1 MILALLQN
9 VPKPSNC
16 ADMTTIDI
24 SYLYLGIGLLL
35 LLLPMYYLWRY
46 ETGLLKGFCIGAV
59 RMVVQMLFIGVYLR
73 YLFEWNN
80 PWVNFLWVLIM
91 VYIASETA
99 VTRTKVRR
107 GVLMMPLIVG
117 FIVASVLIGLYFL
130 GIVLQLDNIFS
141 AQYFI
146 PIMGILLGNMLTV
159 NVIAVGTFY
168 STLQREQNLY
178 YFLLG
183 NGASQGEALAP
194 FIRQAIAKSFSPTIA
209 NMAVMGLVSLPGTM
223 IGQILGGSTP
233 DVAIKYQ
240 IMIVVVTMSASMLS
254 LMIAIRL
261 SVKRAFD
268 GYGRMKKVMRDN
280 G

>member
-1 MILALLQN
+1 MG
-9 VPKPSNC
+9 
-16 ADMTTIDI
+16 TIDI
-24 SYLYLGIGLLL
+24 SYISLLVGMLLL
-35 LLLPMYYLWRY
+35 LIPIFYIWYY
-46 ETGLLKGFCIGAV
+46 ETKLLKSICIGAV

-73 YLFEWNN
+73 YLFEWDN
-80 PWVNFLWVLIM
+80 PVINSVWVFIM

-99 VTRTKVRR
+99 LTRTRVKRS
-107 GVLMMPLIVG
+107 VLMLPLVIG
-117 FIVASVLIGLYFL
+117 FVVAGVLIGLYFL
-130 GIVLQLDNIFS
+130 GIVLKLDNVFS

-183 NGASQGEALAP
+183 NGASRSEALKP
-194 FIRQAIAKSFSPTIA
+194 FVRQAIVKSFSPTIA

-223 IGQILGGSTP
+223 IGQILGGSSP
-233 DVAIKYQ
+233 HVAIKYQ
-240 IMIVVVTMSASMLS
+240 IMIVVITMSASMLS
-254 LMIAIRL
+254 LMIAIQL
-261 SVKRAFD
+261 SSKRAFD
-268 GYGRMKKVMRDN
+268 GYGRMKQVMK

>member
-1 MILALLQN
+1 MG
-9 VPKPSNC
+9 
-16 ADMTTIDI
+16 TIDI
-24 SYLYLGIGLLL
+24 SYISLLVGMLLL
-35 LLLPMYYLWRY
+35 LIPIFYIWYY
-46 ETGLLKGFCIGAV
+46 ETKLLKAICIGAV

-73 YLFEWNN
+73 YLFEWDN
-80 PWVNFLWVLIM
+80 PVINSVWVFIM

-99 VTRTKVRR
+99 LTRTRVKRS
-107 GVLMMPLIVG
+107 VLMMPLVIG
-117 FIVASVLIGLYFL
+117 FVVAGVLIGLYFL
-130 GIVLQLDNIFS
+130 GIVLKLDNVFS

-183 NGASQGEALAP
+183 NGASRSEALKP
-194 FIRQAIAKSFSPTIA
+194 FVRQAIVKSFSPTIA

-223 IGQILGGSTP
+223 IGQILGGSSP
-233 DVAIKYQ
+233 HVAFKYQ
-240 IMIVVVTMSASMLS
+240 IMIVVITMSASMLS
-254 LMIAIRL
+254 LMIAIQL
-261 SVKRAFD
+261 SSKRAFD
-268 GYGRMKKVMRDN
+268 GYGRMKQVMK

>member
-1 MILALLQN
+1 MG
-9 VPKPSNC
+9 
-16 ADMTTIDI
+16 TIDI
-24 SYLYLGIGLLL
+24 SYISLLVGMLLL
-35 LLLPMYYLWRY
+35 LIPIFYIWYY
-46 ETGLLKGFCIGAV
+46 ETKLLKAICIGAV

-73 YLFEWNN
+73 YLFEWDN
-80 PWVNFLWVLIM
+80 PVINSVWVFIM

-99 VTRTKVRR
+99 LTRTRVKRS
-107 GVLMMPLIVG
+107 VLMMPLVIG
-117 FIVASVLIGLYFL
+117 FVVAGVLIGLYFL
-130 GIVLQLDNIFS
+130 GIVLKLDNVFS

-183 NGASQGEALAP
+183 NGASRSEALKP
-194 FIRQAIAKSFSPTIA
+194 FVRQAIVKSFSPTIA

-223 IGQILGGSTP
+223 IGQILGGSSP
-233 DVAIKYQ
+233 HVAIKYQ
-240 IMIVVVTMSASMLS
+240 IMIVVITMSASMLS
-254 LMIAIRL
+254 LMIAIQL
-261 SVKRAFD
+261 SSKRAFD
-268 GYGRMKKVMRDN
+268 GYGRMKQVTK

>member
-1 MILALLQN
+1 MLASR
-9 VPKPSNC
+9 PSARSLFHW
-16 ADMTTIDI
+16 ADMDTIDI
-24 SYLYLGIGLLL
+24 SYLYLGVGLLL
-35 LLLPMYYLWRY
+35 LLVPIYYLWRY
-46 ETGLLKGFCIGAV
+46 ETGLLKGFCVGAV

-73 YLFEWNN
+73 YLFEWDS
-80 PWVNFLWVLIM
+80 PLVNCLWVLIM
-91 VYIASETA
+91 VYIATETA
-99 VTRTKVRR
+99 ITRTRVQR
-107 GVLMMPLIVG
+107 GVLMMPMIVG
-117 FIVASVLIGLYFL
+117 FVVASVLVGLYFL
-130 GIVLQLDNIFS
+130 GVVLQLDNVFS

-183 NGASQGEALAP
+183 NGASQSEALVP

-240 IMIVVVTMSASMLS
+240 IMIVVITMSASMLS

-261 SVKRAFD
+261 SVKKAFD
-268 GYGRMKKVMRDN
+268 GYGRMRRVMK

>member
-1 MILALLQN
+1 ME
-9 VPKPSNC
+9 
-16 ADMTTIDI
+16 TIDI
-24 SYLYLGIGLLL
+24 SYVSLLVGLLL
-35 LLLPMYYLWRY
+35 LLIPIYYIWRY
-46 ETGLLKGFCIGAV
+46 ETKLVKAICVGAV

-73 YLFEWNN
+73 YLFEWDN
-80 PWVNFLWVLIM
+80 PIVNLLWVCVM
-91 VYIASETA
+91 VYIAAETA
-99 VTRTKVRR
+99 LSRTKVRR

-117 FIVASVLIGLYFL
+117 FIVASILIGLYFL
-130 GIVLQLDNIFS
+130 GVVLSLNNVFD

-178 YFLLG
+178 YYLLG
-183 NGASQGEALAP
+183 NGASRSDALQP
-194 FIRQAIAKSFSPTIA
+194 FVRQAIVKSFSPTIA

-240 IMIVVVTMSASMLS
+240 IMIVVITMSASMLS
-254 LMIAIRL
+254 LIMAIGL
-261 SVKRAFD
+261 SSKRAFD
-268 GYGRMKKVMRDN
+268 GYGRLKNVMKE
-280 G
+280 

>member
-1 MILALLQN
+1 MGT
-9 VPKPSNC
+9 
-16 ADMTTIDI
+16 MDI
-24 SYLYLGIGLLL
+24 SYWSLGVGLLL
-35 LLLPMYYLWRY
+35 LLIPVYYIWWY
-46 ETGLLKGFCIGAV
+46 ETKLLKAVCIGAV
-59 RMVVQMLFIGVYLR
+59 RMIVQLLFIGVYLR
-73 YLFEWNN
+73 YLFEWDN
-80 PWVNFLWVLIM
+80 PVVNCLWVLLM
-91 VYIASETA
+91 VYIAAETA
-99 VTRTKVRR
+99 INRTKVRR
-107 GVLMMPLIVG
+107 AVLMWPLIVG
-117 FIVASVLIGLYFL
+117 LVVASVLIGFYFL
-130 GIVLQLDNIFS
+130 GIVLKLDNVFS

-183 NGASQGEALAP
+183 NGASRNEALMP
-194 FIRQAIAKSFSPTIA
+194 FMRQAIVKSFAPTIA

-254 LMIAIRL
+254 LVIAIKL
-261 SVKRAFD
+261 SCRRAFD
-268 GYGRMKKVMRDN
+268 AYGRLREFMA
-280 G
+280 

>member
-1 MILALLQN
+1 M
-9 VPKPSNC
+9 
-16 ADMTTIDI
+16 DTIDI
-24 SYLYLGIGLLL
+24 SYLYLGVGLLL
-35 LLLPMYYLWRY
+35 LFVPIYYLWRY
-46 ETGLLKGFCIGAV
+46 ETGLLKGFCIGAM

-73 YLFEWNN
+73 YLFEWDS
-80 PWVNFLWVLIM
+80 PLVNCLWVLIM
-91 VYIASETA
+91 VYIATETA
-99 VTRTKVRR
+99 ITRTRVRR
-107 GVLMMPLIVG
+107 GVLMMPMIVG
-117 FIVASVLIGLYFL
+117 FVVASVLVGLYFL
-130 GIVLQLDNIFS
+130 GIVLQLDNVFS

-168 STLQREQNLY
+168 SNLQREQNLY

-183 NGASQGEALAP
+183 NGASQSEALVP

-240 IMIVVVTMSASMLS
+240 IMIVVITMSASMLS

-268 GYGRMKKVMRDN
+268 GYGRMRGVMKDK

>member
-1 MILALLQN
+1 M
-9 VPKPSNC
+9 
-16 ADMTTIDI
+16 DTIDI
-24 SYLYLGIGLLL
+24 SYLYLGVGLLL
-35 LLLPMYYLWRY
+35 LLVPIYYLWRY
-46 ETGLLKGFCIGAV
+46 ETGLLKGFCVGAV

-73 YLFEWNN
+73 YLFEWDS
-80 PWVNFLWVLIM
+80 PLVNCLWVLIM
-91 VYIASETA
+91 VYIATETA
-99 VTRTKVRR
+99 ITRTRVQR
-107 GVLMMPLIVG
+107 GVLMIPMIVG
-117 FIVASVLIGLYFL
+117 FVVASVLVGLYFL
-130 GIVLQLDNIFS
+130 GVVLQLDNVFS

-183 NGASQGEALAP
+183 NGASQSEALVP

-240 IMIVVVTMSASMLS
+240 IMIVVITMSASMLS

-261 SVKRAFD
+261 SVKKAFD
-268 GYGRMKKVMRDN
+268 GYGRMRRVMK

>member
-1 MILALLQN
+1 MA
-9 VPKPSNC
+9 
-16 ADMTTIDI
+16 TIDI

-35 LLLPMYYLWRY
+35 LILPMYYLWRY
-46 ETGLLKGFCIGAV
+46 ETGLLKGFCVSAV

-73 YLFEWNN
+73 YLFEWDS
-80 PWVNFLWVLIM
+80 PLVNCIWVLIM
-91 VYIASETA
+91 VYIATETA
-99 VTRTKVRR
+99 ITRTHVRR
-107 GVLMMPLIVG
+107 GVLMMPLMVG
-117 FIVASVLIGLYFL
+117 FVVASVLVGLYFL
-130 GIVLQLDNIFS
+130 GIVLQLNNIFS

-183 NGASQGEALAP
+183 NGATQNEALVP

-240 IMIVVVTMSASMLS
+240 IMIVVITMSASMLS
-254 LMIAIRL
+254 LMVSIRL
-261 SVKRAFD
+261 SVKNAFD

>member
-1 MILALLQN
+1 M
-9 VPKPSNC
+9 
-16 ADMTTIDI
+16 MTMATIDI
-24 SYLYLGIGLLL
+24 SYLYLGVGLLL
-35 LLLPMYYLWRY
+35 LLVPMYYLWRY
-46 ETGLLKGFCIGAV
+46 ETGLLKGFCVGAV
-59 RMVVQMLFIGVYLR
+59 RMVLQMLFIGVYLR
-73 YLFEWNN
+73 YLFEWDN
-80 PWVNFLWVLIM
+80 PWVNWLWVLIM
-91 VYIASETA
+91 VYVAAETA
-99 VTRTKVRR
+99 ITRTKVRHR
-107 GVLMMPLIVG
+107 VLMGPLVVG
-117 FIVASVLIGLYFL
+117 FVVASVLVGLYFL
-130 GIVLQLDNIFS
+130 GIVLQLNNIFS

-183 NGASQGEALAP
+183 NGASQSEALIP
-194 FIRQAIAKSFSPTIA
+194 FVRQAIAKSFSPTIA

-240 IMIVVVTMSASMLS
+240 IMIVVITMSASMLS
-254 LMIAIRL
+254 LIIAIRL

-268 GYGRMKKVMRDN
+268 GYGRMKRVMKGN

>member
-1 MILALLQN
+1 MA
-9 VPKPSNC
+9 
-16 ADMTTIDI
+16 TIDI
-24 SYLYLGIGLLL
+24 SYLYLGVGLLL
-35 LLLPMYYLWRY
+35 LLVPIYYLWRY

-59 RMVVQMLFIGVYLR
+59 RMIVQMLFIGVYLR
-73 YLFEWNN
+73 YLFAWNN
-80 PWVNFLWVLIM
+80 PVINCLWVFIM
-91 VYIASETA
+91 VYIAAETA
-99 VTRTKVRR
+99 ITRTNVRR
-107 GVLMMPLIVG
+107 GVLMMPLVVG
-117 FIVASVLIGLYFL
+117 FVVSSVLVGLYFL
-130 GIVLQLDNIFS
+130 GIVLQLNNVFS

-168 STLQREQNLY
+168 SGLQREQNLY

-183 NGASQGEALAP
+183 NGASQSEALVP
-194 FIRQAIAKSFSPTIA
+194 FVRQAIAKSFSPTIA

-240 IMIVVVTMSASMLS
+240 IMIVVITMSASMLS

-268 GYGRMKKVMRDN
+268 GYGRMKNVMRSK

>member
-1 MILALLQN
+1 ME
-9 VPKPSNC
+9 
-16 ADMTTIDI
+16 TIDI
-24 SYLYLGIGLLL
+24 SYVSLLVGLLL
-35 LLLPMYYLWRY
+35 LLIPIYYIWRY
-46 ETGLLKGFCIGAV
+46 ETKLVKAICVGAV

-73 YLFEWNN
+73 YLFEWDN
-80 PWVNFLWVLIM
+80 PIVNLLWVCVM
-91 VYIASETA
+91 VYIAAETA
-99 VTRTKVRR
+99 LSRTKVRR

-117 FIVASVLIGLYFL
+117 FIVASILVGLYFL
-130 GIVLQLDNIFS
+130 GIVLGLNNVFS

-178 YFLLG
+178 YYLLG
-183 NGASQGEALAP
+183 NGASRGDALQP
-194 FIRQAIAKSFSPTIA
+194 FVRQAIVKSFSPTIA

-240 IMIVVVTMSASMLS
+240 IMIVVITMSASMLS
-254 LMIAIRL
+254 LIMAISL
-261 SVKRAFD
+261 SAKRAFD
-268 GYGRMKKVMRDN
+268 GFGRLKNVMKE
-280 G
+280 

>member
-1 MILALLQN
+1 MG
-9 VPKPSNC
+9 
-16 ADMTTIDI
+16 TIDI
-24 SYLYLGIGLLL
+24 SYISLLVGMLLL
-35 LLLPMYYLWRY
+35 LIPIFYIWYY
-46 ETGLLKGFCIGAV
+46 EAKLLKAICIGAV

-73 YLFEWNN
+73 YLFEWDN
-80 PWVNFLWVLIM
+80 PVINSVWVFIM

-99 VTRTKVRR
+99 LTRTRVKRS
-107 GVLMMPLIVG
+107 VLMMPLVIG
-117 FIVASVLIGLYFL
+117 FVVAGVLIGLYFL
-130 GIVLQLDNIFS
+130 GIVLKLDNVFS

-183 NGASQGEALAP
+183 NGASRSEALKP
-194 FIRQAIAKSFSPTIA
+194 FVRQAIVKSFSPTIA

-223 IGQILGGSTP
+223 IGQILGGSSP
-233 DVAIKYQ
+233 HVAIKYQ
-240 IMIVVVTMSASMLS
+240 IMIVVITMSASMLS
-254 LMIAIRL
+254 LMIAIQL
-261 SVKRAFD
+261 SSKRAFD
-268 GYGRMKKVMRDN
+268 GYGRMKQVMK

>member
-1 MILALLQN
+1 ME
-9 VPKPSNC
+9 
-16 ADMTTIDI
+16 TIDI
-24 SYLYLGIGLLL
+24 SYVSLLVGLLL
-35 LLLPMYYLWRY
+35 LLIPIYYIWRY
-46 ETGLLKGFCIGAV
+46 ETKLVKAICVGAV

-73 YLFEWNN
+73 YLFEWDN
-80 PWVNFLWVLIM
+80 PIVNLLWGCVM
-91 VYIASETA
+91 VYIAAETA
-99 VTRTKVRR
+99 LSRTKVRR

-117 FIVASVLIGLYFL
+117 FIVASILIGLYFL
-130 GIVLQLDNIFS
+130 GVVLGLNNVFD

-178 YFLLG
+178 YYLLG
-183 NGASQGEALAP
+183 NGASRSDALQP
-194 FIRQAIAKSFSPTIA
+194 FVRQAIVKSFSPTIA

-240 IMIVVVTMSASMLS
+240 IMIVVITMSASMLS
-254 LMIAIRL
+254 LIMAIGL
-261 SVKRAFD
+261 SSKRAFD
-268 GYGRMKKVMRDN
+268 GYGRLKNVMKE
-280 G
+280 

>member
-1 MILALLQN
+1 ME
-9 VPKPSNC
+9 
-16 ADMTTIDI
+16 TIDI
-24 SYLYLGIGLLL
+24 SYLYLGVGLLL
-35 LLLPMYYLWRY
+35 LLVPIYYLWRY
-46 ETGLLKGFCIGAV
+46 ETGLLKGFCVGAV

-73 YLFEWNN
+73 YLFEWDS
-80 PWVNFLWVLIM
+80 PLVNCLWVLIM
-91 VYIASETA
+91 VYIATETA
-99 VTRTKVRR
+99 ITRTRVRR
-107 GVLMMPLIVG
+107 GVLMMPMIVG
-117 FIVASVLIGLYFL
+117 FVVASVLVGLYFL
-130 GIVLQLDNIFS
+130 GVVLQLDNVFS

-183 NGASQGEALAP
+183 NGASQSEALVP

-240 IMIVVVTMSASMLS
+240 IMIVVITMSASMLS

-261 SVKRAFD
+261 SVKKAFD
-268 GYGRMKKVMRDN
+268 GYGRMRRVMK

>member
-1 MILALLQN
+1 MG
-9 VPKPSNC
+9 
-16 ADMTTIDI
+16 TIDI
-24 SYLYLGIGLLL
+24 SYISLLVGMLLL
-35 LLLPMYYLWRY
+35 LIPIFYIWYY
-46 ETGLLKGFCIGAV
+46 ETKLLKAICIGAV

-73 YLFEWNN
+73 YLFEWDN
-80 PWVNFLWVLIM
+80 PVVNSVWVFIM

-99 VTRTKVRR
+99 LTRTRVKRR
-107 GVLMMPLIVG
+107 VLMMPLVIG
-117 FIVASVLIGLYFL
+117 FVVAGVLIGLYFL
-130 GIVLQLDNIFS
+130 GIVLKLDNVFS

-183 NGASQGEALAP
+183 NGASRSEALKP
-194 FIRQAIAKSFSPTIA
+194 FVRQAIVKSFSPTIA

-223 IGQILGGSTP
+223 IGQILGGSSP
-233 DVAIKYQ
+233 HVAIKYQ
-240 IMIVVVTMSASMLS
+240 IMIVVITMSASMLS
-254 LMIAIRL
+254 LMIAIQL
-261 SVKRAFD
+261 SSKRAFD
-268 GYGRMKKVMRDN
+268 GYGRMKQVMK

>member
-1 MILALLQN
+1 MG
-9 VPKPSNC
+9 
-16 ADMTTIDI
+16 TIDI
-24 SYLYLGIGLLL
+24 SYISLLVGMLLL
-35 LLLPMYYLWRY
+35 LIPIFYIWYY
-46 ETGLLKGFCIGAV
+46 ETKLLKAICIGAV

-73 YLFEWNN
+73 YLFEWDN
-80 PWVNFLWVLIM
+80 PVINSVWVFIM

-99 VTRTKVRR
+99 LTRTRVKRS
-107 GVLMMPLIVG
+107 VLMMPLVIG
-117 FIVASVLIGLYFL
+117 FVVAGVLIGLYFL
-130 GIVLQLDNIFS
+130 GIVLKLDNVFS

-183 NGASQGEALAP
+183 NGASRSESLKP
-194 FIRQAIAKSFSPTIA
+194 FVRQAIVKSFSPTIA

-223 IGQILGGSTP
+223 IGQILGGSSP
-233 DVAIKYQ
+233 HVAIKYQ
-240 IMIVVVTMSASMLS
+240 IMIVVITMSASMLS
-254 LMIAIRL
+254 LMIAIQL
-261 SVKRAFD
+261 SSKRAFD
-268 GYGRMKKVMRDN
+268 GYGRMKQVMK

>member
-1 MILALLQN
+1 MG
-9 VPKPSNC
+9 
-16 ADMTTIDI
+16 TIDI
-24 SYLYLGIGLLL
+24 SYFSLGIGLLL
-35 LLLPMYYLWRY
+35 LLIPIYYIWRY
-46 ETGLLKGFCIGAV
+46 ETKLLKGICVGAV

-73 YLFEWNN
+73 YLFEWDN
-80 PWVNFLWVLIM
+80 PVINLLWVFVM

-99 VTRTKVRR
+99 LTRTRVCRS
-107 GVLMMPLIVG
+107 VLMMPLFVG
-117 FIVASVLIGLYFL
+117 FVVASVLIGLYFL
-130 GIVLQLDNIFS
+130 GIVLGLNNVFS

-183 NGASQGEALAP
+183 NGASRSEALQP
-194 FIRQAIAKSFSPTIA
+194 FVRQAIVKSFSPTIA

-233 DVAIKYQ
+233 NVAIKYQ
-240 IMIVVVTMSASMLS
+240 IMIVVITMSASMLS
-254 LMIAIRL
+254 LIIAIHL
-261 SVKRAFD
+261 SSKRAFD
-268 GYGRMKKVMRDN
+268 SYGRMRQVFRKGNK

>member
-1 MILALLQN
+1 ME
-9 VPKPSNC
+9 
-16 ADMTTIDI
+16 TIDI
-24 SYLYLGIGLLL
+24 SYVSLLVGLLL
-35 LLLPMYYLWRY
+35 LLIPIYYIWRY
-46 ETGLLKGFCIGAV
+46 ETKLVKAICVGAV

-73 YLFEWNN
+73 YLFEWDN
-80 PWVNFLWVLIM
+80 PIVNLLWVCVM
-91 VYIASETA
+91 VYIAAETA
-99 VTRTKVRR
+99 LSRTKVRR

-117 FIVASVLIGLYFL
+117 FIVASILIGLYFL
-130 GIVLQLDNIFS
+130 GVVLGLNNVFD

-178 YFLLG
+178 YYLLG
-183 NGASQGEALAP
+183 NGASRSDALQP
-194 FIRQAIAKSFSPTIA
+194 FVRQAIVKSFSPTIA

-240 IMIVVVTMSASMLS
+240 IMIVVITMSASMLS
-254 LMIAIRL
+254 LIMAIGL
-261 SVKRAFD
+261 SSKRAFD
-268 GYGRMKKVMRDN
+268 GYGRLKNVMKE
-280 G
+280 